1 MRRSGPDF
9 PWQRIAYYPRIVY
22 TGGVSEQGLA
32 QEIGCKAGEEGSGGA
47 NAASANV
54 GGKQFTRQS
63 AHCASC
69 VAICAHSAH
78 SQVSVVL
85 ELLQNTLML

>member
-1 MRRSGPDF
+1 MVQIFRDREL
-9 PWQRIAYYPRIVY
+9 RIIRALFTR
-22 TGGVSEQGLA
+22 GGVGQGLA

-63 AHCASC
+63 AH
-69 VAICAHSAH
+69 
-78 SQVSVVL
+78 
-85 ELLQNTLML
+85 